1 MIDSSNYTAEF
12 TEKYCEHI
20 FHDALCNGLDY
31 VQGYGIVLEYNKD
44 EYKASKTKL
53 ESPCYEDVL
62 MQMLRDGYK
71 LRFVD
76 YENSDDDLNVDITL
90 KTVHERVNKI
100 PDWVKIDF
108 INEQTDATSAD
119 IVLQTVAYNEIIF
132 G

>member
-1 MIDSSNYTAEF
+1 MIDSSNFTLEF
-12 TEKYCEHI
+12 TQEYCERI

-31 VQGYGIVLEYNKD
+31 VRGYGILLEYNED
-44 EYKASKTKL
+44 EYKISKEKL

-76 YENSDDDLNVDITL
+76 YENGDDDLNVDITL
-90 KTVHERVNKI
+90 GTVRERVNKI
-100 PDWVKIDF
+100 PDWVKSQLID
-108 INEQTDATSAD
+108 EQDDAETAD
-119 IVLQTVAYNEIIF
+119 IVLQTVVYGEIIF